1 MLVGR
6 NRGVGHAMTVLT
18 LALCAALAGGAAPAE
33 NKVQKLTFTSG
44 DTKGSYYLFVPEKA
58 GAGPAPLVLLLH
70 GSGHDGKSLIDPWL
84 GLAKSEGIVLV
95 APSASNPQA
104 WRIPQEGPQYFYDLL
119 ESVRAAHKEIDER
132 RMYVFGHSAGAI
144 HGLGLGL
151 LESQY
156 FAAVAV
162 HAGALAPEMGPMLAQ
177 APRKIPMAIWVGTN
191 DAFFPLKVVRDTR
204 DALTA
209 AGFET
214 TLTEIPNHTHDYYGS
229 SSSINK
235 DVWKYLQRFT
245 LDASPKYQA
254 YQLLK

>member
-1 MLVGR
+1 MQGLRLAIALV
-6 NRGVGHAMTVLT
+6 LL
-18 LALCAALAGGAAPAE
+18 LARPAAAE
-33 NKVQKLTFTSG
+33 NRVEKLTFTSG
-44 DTKGSYYLFVPEKA
+44 ETKGSYYLFVPEKA

-84 GLAKSEGIVLV
+84 GLAKSEGIILV

-119 ESVRAAHKEIDER
+119 EAVRAAHKEVDER

-144 HGLGLGL
+144 HGLDLGL
-151 LESQY
+151 LESEY

-162 HAGALAPEMGPMLAQ
+162 HAGAVSPEMAPIIPQ

-191 DAFFPLKVVRDTR
+191 DSFFPLKVVRNTR
-204 DALTA
+204 DQLTA
-209 AGFET
+209 AGFDVK
-214 TLTEIPNHTHDYYGS
+214 LTEIPNHTHDYYGS

-235 DVWKYLQRFT
+235 EVWAFLQEYK
-245 LDASPKYQA
+245 LDAPPRYQE
-254 YQLLK
+254 YQLR